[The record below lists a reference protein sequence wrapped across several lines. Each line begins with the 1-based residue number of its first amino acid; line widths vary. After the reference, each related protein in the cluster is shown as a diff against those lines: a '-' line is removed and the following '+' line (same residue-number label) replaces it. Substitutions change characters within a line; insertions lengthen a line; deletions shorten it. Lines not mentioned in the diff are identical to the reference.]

1 MQGHW
6 NRWTEDNEA
15 DTGDPLD
22 SERRLLA
29 SMLIEAM
36 RDYVNKMDT
45 DDRREARRWI
55 ASRSQAPF
63 GYEWVCDMLELD
75 AERIRLLLEQRGG
88 HVYRSLFNRKKMAS
102 TDRSKL
108 NMQNKI
114 AKLEAEATRLRAA
127 LDGVGDTSH

>member
-6 NRWTEDNEA
+6 NRWTEDNEM

-36 RDYVNKMDT
+36 RDYVGKMDT